1 MKAAPH
7 YYALAEKHHQ
17 RASFYTIDADSSRDA
32 LMLLKDIGIKSV
44 PTFYVYRSGS
54 RVDTIQGARV
64 DDLEF
69 LVEQELRKED
79 EEAAAAAAAGTAGRV
94 NGEEVVRGGE

>member
-7 YYALAEKHHQ
+7 YYALAEKHHH
-17 RASFYTIDADSSRDA
+17 RASFYMIDADSSRDA

-79 EEAAAAAAAGTAGRV
+79 EEAAASSVTSVAGV
-94 NGEEVVRGGE
+94 VKEEVVRGGE